1 MEILWRSA
9 GGRHLLVPA
18 ALRLRMSSVS
28 FRWACIIRDKSSARP
43 GRSGLERLP
52 RSIRA
57 ARDND
62 ILGPQPRDTPTGT
75 CEESDECIHT
85 GIVTYV
91 LILYSANMSTLPDSP
106 LPRLASIDRSQLLL
120 HTVDVERLIDED
132 HSARSIW
139 QLLGRLNPS
148 LYHAEIA
155 ALEGSTARDHTAPQL
170 LICL

>member
-1 MEILWRSA
+1 MVTSS
-9 GGRHLLVPA
+9 GR
-18 ALRLRMSSVS
+18 
-28 FRWACIIRDKSSARP
+28 
-43 GRSGLERLP
+43 
-52 RSIRA
+52 
-57 ARDND
+57 
-62 ILGPQPRDTPTGT
+62 
-75 CEESDECIHT
+75 CEEIGKGTHT
-85 GIVTYV
+85 VIVTYAV
-91 LILYSANMSTLPDSP
+91 DLYSGTMSTLPDPP
-106 LPRLASIDRSQLLL
+106 LPRLASIGRSQLLL